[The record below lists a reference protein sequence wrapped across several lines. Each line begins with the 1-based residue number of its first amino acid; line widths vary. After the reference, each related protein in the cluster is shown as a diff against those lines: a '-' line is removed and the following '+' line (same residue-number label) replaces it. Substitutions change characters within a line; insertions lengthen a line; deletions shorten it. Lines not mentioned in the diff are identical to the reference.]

1 MRMPGQLSINDLKWR
16 EKNDALEEGHRV
28 FLALLD
34 LIGRGV
40 DDLEQIEQHEML
52 TAELEGVSNR
62 FTREFFQYW
71 SQDQNL
77 RVQFTLQRGLPGDP
91 APFNEGWVIR
101 TRIQDPRH
109 GHSTSF
115 DERSAGF
122 VWFFSFLVWFSQIR
136 QQYGEH
142 LIVLLDDPGLSLH
155 ARAQADLLRY
165 IEERLAPSYQVM
177 LTTHSPFMIDAAN
190 LSRARTVEKV
200 ATDTMTGQ
208 PQPTGA
214 GLGTKVGDEVLSS
227 DHDTLF
233 PLQAALAYRI
243 SQPLFVGDYSL
254 LVEGPSEILYFQW
267 FKRKL
272 ASLGRTSLDD
282 RWVITPSG
290 GIDKIAAFL
299 SLFTLN
305 QLGVAVVTGA
315 LSSGKS
321 SGLDPRGSGL
331 LRQGQVLTM
340 DAYAAKGEAGIEG
353 IIGRRAYIDLVQQAF
368 SLSPE
373 QMKPLGKP
381 GKEAVPL
388 VKEIEQFFTTLPQ
401 PIAKFDQYRPAEFL
415 IQQSLQFDLP
425 GLGQAL
431 DGFESLFR
439 DLNAMLN

>member
-1 MRMPGQLSINDLKWR
+1 M
-16 EKNDALEEGHRV
+16 
-28 FLALLD
+28 
-34 LIGRGV
+34 
-40 DDLEQIEQHEML
+40 
-52 TAELEGVSNR
+52 
-62 FTREFFQYW
+62 
-71 SQDQNL
+71 
-77 RVQFTLQRGLPGDP
+77 
-91 APFNEGWVIR
+91 
-101 TRIQDPRH
+101 
-109 GHSTSF
+109 
-115 DERSAGF
+115 
-122 VWFFSFLVWFSQIR
+122 WFFSFLVWFSQIR
-136 QQYGEH
+136 RQYGEH

-177 LTTHSPFMIDAAN
+177 LTTHSPFMIDGAN

-200 ATDTMTGQ
+200 AADTMTGQ

-233 PLQAALAYRI
+233 PLQAALAYQI
-243 SQPLFVGDYSL
+243 SQPLFVGDHSL

-272 ASLGRTSLDD
+272 ASLGRTSLDN
-282 RWVITPSG
+282 RWVITPCG

-305 QLGVAVVTGA
+305 QMGVAVVTGA
-315 LSSGKS
+315 LSSGNS

-331 LRQGQVLTM
+331 LRQGHVLTM

-353 IIGRRAYIDLVQQAF
+353 IIGRRAYIELVQQAF

-373 QMKPLGKP
+373 QMKSLGKP
-381 GKEAVPL
+381 GKEPVPL
-388 VKEIEQFFTTLPQ
+388 VKEMEHFFATLPQ

-425 GLGQAL
+425 DLGRAL